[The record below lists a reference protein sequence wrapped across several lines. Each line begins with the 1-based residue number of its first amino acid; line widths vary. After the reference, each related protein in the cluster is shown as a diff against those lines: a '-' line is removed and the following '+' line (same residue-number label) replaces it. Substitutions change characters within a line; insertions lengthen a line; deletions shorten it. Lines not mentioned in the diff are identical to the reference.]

1 VEAGFAN
8 VQLGHTYQV
17 WSGREPETQ
26 LGAVFLQRHPSYAD
40 AARQVLGDGAEAHL
54 APAARDSHPPPQR
67 RYERFGIHYGNSL
80 IWLPGQ
86 NLGLE
91 LKLGQ
96 HRENPRSA
104 EALPARVGTTSWHG
118 AYEL

>member
-54 APAARDSHPPPQR
+54 ARLR
-67 RYERFGIHYGNSL
+67 ETRIR
-80 IWLPGQ
+80 
-86 NLGLE
+86 
-91 LKLGQ
+91 
-96 HRENPRSA
+96 HRNAGTSA
-104 EALPARVGTTSWHG
+104 L
-118 AYEL
+118 AYIMATR